1 MKDTA
6 PEPMTPTSCPTCL
19 SGNIKAPDQMGKGL
33 SYWRCLKCGVVWN
46 PERSPDSSSSS
57 AARSNSRSARRSDL
71 DDYFKNR

>member
-1 MKDTA
+1 MKESPA
-6 PEPMTPTSCPTCL
+6 EPPTSCPTCL

-46 PERSPDSSSSS
+46 PERSPDSNT
-57 AARSNSRSARRSDL
+57 AARSNARSARRSDL

>member
-6 PEPMTPTSCPTCL
+6 PEPVTPTSCPTCL

-46 PERSPDSSSSS
+46 PERSPDSSS
-57 AARSNSRSARRSDL
+57 AARSNTRSARRSDL